1 MPIDRNRGSGRVPGS
16 PWNLSIRPTRSP
28 APPPIDLQLLHFP
41 PPFLFTVLS
50 TVPSPTHLL
59 FRFFTE
65 FQVLFS
71 SLSTNIPSTSS
82 PFLLFHFFLFP
93 SSFSFTFQFL
103 CFHPLRIDLPISFR
117 TSSKDFFSLLTD
129 TPQIFLP
136 VGSQKIAEILRSPL
150 SVLIR
155 AFVPATLRE
164 RTQHFSIKYQ
174 GSADETSDCADGR
187 CHPCSRTFFG
197 LMITEGLL
205 DHTRE
210 PLLFFLPYFI
220 DDFLIFA

>member
-28 APPPIDLQLLHFP
+28 PPAYRL
-41 PPFLFTVLS
+41 TA
-50 TVPSPTHLL
+50 
-59 FRFFTE
+59 
-65 FQVLFS
+65 S
-71 SLSTNIPSTSS
+71 SLSSAFPFHCLEYCPFPHSLALSILYRVSS
-82 PFLLFHFFLFP
+82 PFLLSLHKYPFNFFTISP
-93 SSFSFTFQFL
+93 FSFFFYFRPLFL
-103 CFHPLRIDLPISFR
+103 LLVSVSLFSPLSLRIDLPISFR

-174 GSADETSDCADGR
+174 GNADETSDCADGR
-187 CHPCSRTFFG
+187 CHPC
-197 LMITEGLL
+197 
-205 DHTRE
+205 
-210 PLLFFLPYFI
+210 
-220 DDFLIFA
+220 

>member
-28 APPPIDLQLLHFP
+28 PPAYRL
-41 PPFLFTVLS
+41 TA
-50 TVPSPTHLL
+50 
-59 FRFFTE
+59 
-65 FQVLFS
+65 S
-71 SLSTNIPSTSS
+71 SLSSAFPFHCLEYCPFPHSLALSILYRVSS
-82 PFLLFHFFLFP
+82 PFLLSLHKYPFNFFTISP
-93 SSFSFTFQFL
+93 FSFFFISVL
-103 CFHPLRIDLPISFR
+103 FFFYVSVSLFSPLSLRIDLPISFR

-174 GSADETSDCADGR
+174 GNANETSDCADGR
-187 CHPCSRTFFG
+187 CQPC
-197 LMITEGLL
+197 
-205 DHTRE
+205 
-210 PLLFFLPYFI
+210 
-220 DDFLIFA
+220 

>member
-1 MPIDRNRGSGRVPGS
+1 MEFVNSS
-16 PWNLSIRPTRSP
+16 HSIT

-82 PFLLFHFFLFP
+82 PFLLFHFFFIFP

-103 CFHPLRIDLPISFR
+103 CFHPFLFVSICRSHFAHLPRI
-117 TSSKDFFSLLTD
+117 FFSLPTD

-136 VGSQKIAEILRSPL
+136 VGSQKIAEILGSPL

-164 RTQHFSIKYQ
+164 RIQHFSIKYH
-174 GSADETSDCADGR
+174 GNANETSDCADGR
-187 CHPCSRTFFG
+187 CHPC
-197 LMITEGLL
+197 
-205 DHTRE
+205 
-210 PLLFFLPYFI
+210 
-220 DDFLIFA
+220 

>member
-28 APPPIDLQLLHFP
+28 PPAYRLTASSLSSAFP
-41 PPFLFTVLS
+41 FHCLEYCPFPYSLALSILYRVASPFLL
-50 TVPSPTHLL
+50 
-59 FRFFTE
+59 
-65 FQVLFS
+65 

-82 PFLLFHFFLFP
+82 PFLLFHFFFISVLFFFYV
-93 SSFSFTFQFL
+93 SVSLFSPL
-103 CFHPLRIDLPISFR
+103 PLRIDLPISFR
-117 TSSKDFFSLLTD
+117 TSSKDFFSFLTD

-136 VGSQKIAEILRSPL
+136 VGSQKTAEILRSPL

-174 GSADETSDCADGR
+174 GNADETSDCADGR
-187 CHPCSRTFFG
+187 CHPG
-197 LMITEGLL
+197 
-205 DHTRE
+205 
-210 PLLFFLPYFI
+210 
-220 DDFLIFA
+220 